1 MVTIY
6 APVKATIGM
15 PTNNGKTATKT
26 VMLADGFKADA
37 ETIADAVKITAG
49 VVDTFA
55 KGYHIGNITEDADG
69 NIHIN
74 AVKTE

>member
-15 PTNNGKTATKT
+15 PANNGKTATKT

-37 ETIADAVKITAG
+37 DTIADAVKITASI
-49 VVDTFA
+49 VDGFA
-55 KGYHIGNITEDADG
+55 KGFHVGNVTEDIDG
-69 NIHIN
+69 NIHID
-74 AVKTE
+74 AVKSE

>member
-15 PTNNGKTATKT
+15 PGNNGKTASKT
-26 VMLADGFKADA
+26 VMLSDGFKANA
-37 ETIADAVKITAG
+37 ETIADAVKITASI
-49 VVDTFA
+49 VDTFA
-55 KGYHIGNITEDADG
+55 KGYHIGTITEDTDG

-74 AVKTE
+74 AIKTE